1 MPGMIRKPS
10 TPTSPRSMR
19 FSREASAATV
29 RWAVGLSAAAV
40 TLIIAAPERA
50 QAQTPAPSVKDTRV
64 TPGEANRVFVMAG
77 FKPDACAF
85 IGFPEMDIQAPP
97 ARGQVSFKQG
107 EATTIQY
114 SLSGKCIGTVVQG
127 TGIYYTPAPGQ
138 SGTDTFTVSG
148 RLGNGEPATRTF
160 SVIIDE
166 NGNVQ

>member
-1 MPGMIRKPS
+1 
-10 TPTSPRSMR
+10 
-19 FSREASAATV
+19 
-29 RWAVGLSAAAV
+29 
-40 TLIIAAPERA
+40 
-50 QAQTPAPSVKDTRV
+50 
-64 TPGEANRVFVMAG
+64 
-77 FKPDACAF
+77 
-85 IGFPEMDIQAPP
+85 
-97 ARGQVSFKQG
+97 VSFKQG